1 MDEFKI
7 IDIAGNKERQFT
19 PESFRTTGFLEVSG
33 LILITGITESNL
45 NDAIPL
51 AESARKSGVITLGTP
66 AGNDDIWRIA
76 EALLIRRF
84 EFGGYAN

>member
-1 MDEFKI
+1 MKAMKI
-7 IDIAGNKERQFT
+7 INQSEDEMPYDFEDAGF
-19 PESFRTTGFLEVSG
+19 
-33 LILITGITESNL
+33 ILITGITESNL

-51 AESARKSGVITLGTP
+51 AESASKSGVVTLGTT